1 MIRRSKKTLL
11 WISRRKTRKQSWVII
26 TYLQLDMTAGVGD
39 EDEDEEDEDKDEE
52 EEEEDNLEGF
62 LLVL

>member
-1 MIRRSKKTLL
+1 MRRSKKTLL
-11 WISRRKTRKQSWVII
+11 WRSRSRTRKQSWVII
-26 TYLQLDMTAGVGD
+26 TYLQLDMMAEVGN
-39 EDEDEEDEDKDEE
+39 E

>member
-1 MIRRSKKTLL
+1 MRRSKKKTLL
-11 WISRRKTRKQSWVII
+11 WRSRRRTRKQSWVII
-26 TYLQLDMTAGVGD
+26 TYLQLDMTGEIGD
-39 EDEDEEDEDKDEE
+39 